1 MEYPERAEC
10 EFWMNTH
17 TKPFIQ
23 EKLTKQQIE
32 QKVKE
37 EKMQFAL
44 RVLLISERVDSDE
57 TKIELIGRAGLEY
70 VKKVNKLLFNE
81 NETR

>member
-10 EFWMNTH
+10 EFGMNTH

-32 QKVKE
+32 DKVRE
-37 EKMQFAL
+37 ESLKFAL
-44 RVLLISERVDSDE
+44 RVRLLSERVGTQE
-57 TKIELIGRAGLEY
+57 TQIELIGRAGLEY
-70 VKKVNKLLFNE
+70 IQRVNELLF
-81 NETR
+81 TK